1 MVSSSK
7 LGSGTPRGFVPQDL
21 KEEERAYQRLL
32 LKTEERLY
40 ILLTSMK
47 QIVSVLSSPPLYCGG
62 AGTIVYGFALG
73 W

>member
-1 MVSSSK
+1 M
-7 LGSGTPRGFVPQDL
+7 
-21 KEEERAYQRLL
+21 
-32 LKTEERLY
+32 Y

-47 QIVSVLSSPPLYCGG
+47 QIVSVLSSPPLFCGG